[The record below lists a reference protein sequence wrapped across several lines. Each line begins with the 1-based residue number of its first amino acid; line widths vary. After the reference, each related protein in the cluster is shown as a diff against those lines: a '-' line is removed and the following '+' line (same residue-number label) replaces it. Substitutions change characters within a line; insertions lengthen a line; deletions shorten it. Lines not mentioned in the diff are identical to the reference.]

1 MQQRTRNGGK
11 HKYVVESFNVFVL
24 YVKTA
29 LDSVYFTELRL
40 EDEEGRG
47 REGIPSIRGYVESA
61 KMRLREQVRDS

>member
-1 MQQRTRNGGK
+1 MQQRTRNRGK
-11 HKYVVESFNVFVL
+11 PKYVVESFNVFVL

-47 REGIPSIRGYVESA
+47 REGIPGIRGYVESA